1 MFPTKAVIFSF
12 LTKKIAETLVSSNKR
27 IVRVQNHSI
36 SVNRQT
42 RHFQICLSFMEQA
55 IFYGHINYQ
64 CSFRKSNLLEY
75 TDNKCSV

>member
-27 IVRVQNHSI
+27 IVRVQNQSI

-42 RHFQICLSFMEQA
+42 QHFQICLSFTEQA
-55 IFYGHINYQ
+55 IFYEHINYQ
-64 CSFRKSNLLEY
+64 YSFRKSNLFES
-75 TDNKCSV
+75 TDNERCV